1 MAFPRLQVDDDAE
14 RVVQDYG
21 RYQRVQRRLEEV
33 TFQNSAYAV
42 RQFLAWRAATGRP
55 PLEAMEPAELAE
67 FVVHEAGRLARP
79 TMATTVGRL
88 RSFVRFL
95 FATGVTA
102 RDLSVSV
109 PPVSNARFD
118 ALPKAL
124 EAGMVD
130 VLLASCDRGRP
141 VGRRDYA
148 ILVLMVRLGL
158 RAVEVSRLGLDDI
171 DWRAGEIEVSGK
183 GRRHDRLPLPAEV
196 GEALV
201 DYLRFGRPPTPARS
215 VFIAAHGP
223 ATGMAMSAHS
233 VSLVSQ
239 TACRRLGIG
248 PIGGHRLRHT
258 AATTLLRSG
267 ATLREVA
274 EVLRQSD
281 AATTAMYARVDSAS
295 LALAVS
301 PWPEV
306 RS

>member
-1 MAFPRLQVDDDAE
+1 
-14 RVVQDYG
+14 
-21 RYQRVQRRLEEV
+21 
-33 TFQNSAYAV
+33 
-42 RQFLAWRAATGRP
+42 
-55 PLEAMEPAELAE
+55 
-67 FVVHEAGRLARP
+67 
-79 TMATTVGRL
+79 
-88 RSFVRFL
+88 
-95 FATGVTA
+95 
-102 RDLSVSV
+102 
-109 PPVSNARFD
+109 
-118 ALPKAL
+118 
-124 EAGMVD
+124 
-130 VLLASCDRGRP
+130 
-141 VGRRDYA
+141 
-148 ILVLMVRLGL
+148 MVRLGL